1 MIGAIAAERG
11 CTPAQVLLA
20 WHLQR
25 GISTIPK
32 SVTPARPRE
41 NLAAAAIELPQ
52 ADLERIAA
60 LDRNTRL
67 VNGSFRLLEG
77 GPWTLQSLWDE
88 PDRRCRMM
96 LPVTL
101 WWRHA
106 LPGLCLLERKGNHGL
121 ACARHGL
128 LHPEAGRPR
137 AMSLINTAVGLL
149 AISSP
154 IGVLPVVARAAGGDD
169 TRLRQISRMAVLTF
183 LFTLLA
189 ACWWGQALLD
199 LFAITLDSFRVAGGL
214 ILLPIGLRL
223 IEGLEVSHPDVET
236 DSGSLGVVPIGLP
249 LLAGPGAISLV
260 VADSPPSWPG
270 RLALSGVIIL
280 LAMAIYLILRVSMP
294 LRRAL
299 GELQEKVISR
309 LMGLLLSAIGVQ
321 MLVGGLKGCFPV
333 LGTG

>member
-1 MIGAIAAERG
+1 MEAVLAAGLTARSAGPLPDQAGGESGGTAFAPAVTLPGGGLHSRG
-11 CTPAQVLLA
+11 YPHHCLF
-20 WHLQR
+20 
-25 GISTIPK
+25 PK
-32 SVTPARPRE
+32 SVIPARLRE
-41 NLAAAAIELPQ
+41 NKAAGRVSVASRVACLM
-52 ADLERIAA
+52 
-60 LDRNTRL
+60 
-67 VNGSFRLLEG
+67 
-77 GPWTLQSLWDE
+77 
-88 PDRRCRMM
+88 PDRKGKRI
-96 LPVTL
+96 TAS
-101 WWRHA
+101 HA
-106 LPGLCLLERKGNHGL
+106 LGTGCFILK
-121 ACARHGL
+121 
-128 LHPEAGRPR
+128 AGCPR

-169 TRLRQISRMAVLTF
+169 MRLRQISRMAVLTF

>member
-1 MIGAIAAERG
+1 VNQVEPHPLQPQPSLVADCTADPCTAARQQG
-11 CTPAQVLLA
+11 CRSGVCGFTA
-20 WHLQR
+20 
-25 GISTIPK
+25 S
-32 SVTPARPRE
+32 
-41 NLAAAAIELPQ
+41 
-52 ADLERIAA
+52 
-60 LDRNTRL
+60 
-67 VNGSFRLLEG
+67 
-77 GPWTLQSLWDE
+77 
-88 PDRRCRMM
+88 
-96 LPVTL
+96 
-101 WWRHA
+101 HA
-106 LPGLCLLERKGNHGL
+106 LGTGCFILN
-121 ACARHGL
+121 
-128 LHPEAGRPR
+128 AGCPR